1 MPRFVILEHDH
12 PAKHWDLMLERGEVL
27 QTWRLAACPVAGTP
41 VFAEASFDHR
51 RTYLDYEGPISGGRG
66 QVVRWDNGEFV
77 WLADEPNQ
85 IAVRL
90 RGEHCRGKA
99 VLLRQPGNL
108 WSFTIEKAVL

>member
-12 PAKHWDLMLERGEVL
+12 PAKHWDLMLEQGEVL
-27 QTWRLAACPVAGTP
+27 RTWRLSACPVAGVP
-41 VFAEASFDHR
+41 VPAEPSFDHR

-66 QVVRWDNGEFV
+66 QVRRWDAGEFV

-90 RGEHCRGKA
+90 GGEHCRGTA
-99 VLLRQPGNL
+99 VLLRQPDDS
-108 WSFTIEKAVL
+108 WSFTIEEAAL